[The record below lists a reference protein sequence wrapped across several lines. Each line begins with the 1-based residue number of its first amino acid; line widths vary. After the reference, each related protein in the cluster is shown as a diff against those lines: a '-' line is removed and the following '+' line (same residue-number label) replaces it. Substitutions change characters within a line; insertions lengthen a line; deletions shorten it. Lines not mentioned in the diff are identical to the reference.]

1 MEIKKA
7 YVKDLIVLC
16 NMIDSFDEFSQD
28 FHELMKMNYDV
39 DVIIK
44 LCNIGFTIKADKKFF
59 VF

>member
-39 DVIIK
+39 DVIII
-44 LCNIGFTIKADKKFF
+44 C
-59 VF
+59 